1 MAANAFDDPIR
12 VLQVATS
19 NRSFF
24 SQQVSVLEAR
34 NVECETLIV
43 PRPREGTRGVR
54 SYLSVYLQLLGKS
67 LADFDLIHVN
77 YGLLAPM
84 GVCQPGRPLV
94 VTLWGSDVLG
104 PRWLKVLSETSV
116 RFSDAVIA
124 PTKPLQRALS
134 VPSEF
139 VPFGIDYSLFRPID
153 RGRAREELGWPKDE
167 HVVLFPYDP
176 GREEKN
182 AALARR
188 ITNQLEGVRLET
200 VTGVPYKSMPT
211 YMNASDALL
220 ITSNYESGPLS
231 VCEAAACNV
240 PVVSRDVGFVSDVL
254 DGVEPSVITND
265 EASLRDGLAEIL
277 AGDRR
282 SNGRSVTDRSLDRFG
297 DGITRVYQK
306 VLN

>member
-1 MAANAFDDPIR
+1 MAANAFDEPLR

-24 SQQVSVLEAR
+24 SQQVSVLEDR
-34 NVECETLIV
+34 NIECETLIV
-43 PRPREGTRGVR
+43 PRPRAGSRGIR
-54 SYLSVYLQLLGKS
+54 SYLSVYLQLLGKG

-84 GVCQPGRPLV
+84 GVCQLGRPLV

-104 PRWLKVLSETSV
+104 PRWLQLLSETSV

-139 VPFGIDYSLFRPID
+139 VPFGIDYSLFQPSD
-153 RGRAREELGWPKDE
+153 RASAREALDWSTDE
-167 HVVLFPYDP
+167 NVVLFPYDP
-176 GREEKN
+176 ERSEKN
-182 AALARR
+182 VALARR
-188 ITNQLEGVRLET
+188 LTDQLDGVRLET
-200 VTGVPYKSMPT
+200 VTGVPYESMPT

-220 ITSNYESGPLS
+220 ITSDYESGPLS

-240 PVVSRDVGFVSDVL
+240 PVVSRDVGFVTDVL
-254 DGVEPSVITND
+254 DGVEPSVISND
-265 EASLRDGLAEIL
+265 EDRLRDGLAEIL

-282 SNGRSVTDRSLDRFG
+282 SNGRAVTDRSLDRLG